1 MTPNLTIQRAT
12 IDHTHE
18 VVALV
23 DELVREIN
31 IAIGMDAFNFDHGEA
46 SLQFKEFINQGKYV
60 VFIARD
66 QDTSTIGLVSCYE
79 GYALSAGGV
88 FGILAELYVRPAY
101 RSQVVGHHLIEQIKA
116 FGQLCHWKLLQVTTP
131 PLPQFDRTL
140 AFYEREGFVVTG
152 GRKLQVLL

>member
-23 DELVREIN
+23 GELFKEVN
-31 IAIGMDAFNFDHGEA
+31 MAIGMDAFNFDHGEA

-60 VFIARD
+60 AFIARG
-66 QDTSTIGLVSCYE
+66 QDASAIGLVSFYE
-79 GYALSAGGV
+79 SYALSAGGV
-88 FGILAELYVRPAY
+88 FGTLAELYVRPAY
-101 RSQVVGHHLIEQIKA
+101 RSQGVGHHLIEQVKA
-116 FGQLCHWKLLQVTTP
+116 FGQSCHWKLLQVTTP

>member
-12 IDHTHE
+12 IDHTYE

-23 DELVREIN
+23 GELFREIN
-31 IAIGMDAFNFDHGEA
+31 IAIGMDAFNFDQSEA
-46 SLQFKEFINQGKYV
+46 SLRFEEFINQGKYV
-60 VFIARD
+60 AFIARG
-66 QDTSTIGLVSCYE
+66 QDASAIGVISVYE

-88 FGILAELYVRPAY
+88 FGTIAELYVRPAY
-101 RSQVVGHHLIEQIKA
+101 RSQGVGHHLIEQVKA
-116 FGQLCHWKLLQVTTP
+116 FGQSYHWKLLQVATP
-131 PLPQFDRTL
+131 PLPQFDRSL